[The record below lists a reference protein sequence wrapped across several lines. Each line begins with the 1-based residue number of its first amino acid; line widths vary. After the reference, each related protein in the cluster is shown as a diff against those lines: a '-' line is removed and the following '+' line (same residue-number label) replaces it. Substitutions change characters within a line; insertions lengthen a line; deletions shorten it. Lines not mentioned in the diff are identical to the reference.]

1 MRRGT
6 DSTECTARW
15 CATERVLGDRIRG
28 AQGIYDRHAYEKEK
42 SDALAKLGKL
52 IETIV
57 NPPKDN
63 VAALWA

>member
-28 AQGIYDRHAYEKEK
+28 AQGMKEK